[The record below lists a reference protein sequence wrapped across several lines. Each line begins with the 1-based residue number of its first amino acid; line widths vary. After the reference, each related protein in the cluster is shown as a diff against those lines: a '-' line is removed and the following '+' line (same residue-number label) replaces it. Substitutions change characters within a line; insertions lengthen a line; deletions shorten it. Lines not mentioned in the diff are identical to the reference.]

1 MAAQTGVGV
10 PEVFGVQEVL
20 KALADVE
27 PKLKREAIKKIKMAA
42 EPMRASIAGQIP
54 GEPPLSGMKGGGRL
68 GWDASGNRKV
78 TIKYGGKRSRDK
90 TEWPLVT
97 IIAGGAAASMA
108 DMAGRGSSG
117 KTAQGQALIDGLTA
131 EGGSPSR
138 TVWPTAESQLASVQ
152 AAVLAAV
159 KEVSLETNV
168 RTAER

>member
-1 MAAQTGVGV
+1 VAAQTGVGV

-42 EPMRASIAGQIP
+42 EPMRASIA
-54 GEPPLSGMKGGGRL
+54 
-68 GWDASGNRKV
+68 
-78 TIKYGGKRSRDK
+78 
-90 TEWPLVT
+90 
-97 IIAGGAAASMA
+97 
-108 DMAGRGSSG
+108 
-117 KTAQGQALIDGLTA
+117 
-131 EGGSPSR
+131 R